1 MAQEIWPAVDDYIT
15 ETLVKPD
22 SIFEEILRRSDAA
35 GLPNINVTPA
45 QGKFLQLL
53 ARSLNA
59 RSILEIGTLG
69 GYSTAWLAGGL
80 AAGGHL
86 VTIEAE
92 SRHAQ
97 VAKANLEL
105 AGVADRVEV
114 VVGQAIDVLERLA
127 SEGRQFDL
135 VFIDADKP
143 GYPAY
148 FEWSVRL
155 SRAGSVIV
163 ADNVV
168 RAGRVA
174 DPATTEAGAQAIR
187 RFNEAVAAEPRASA
201 TAIQTV
207 GAKGY
212 DGFALIVVAGVPAQ

>member
-69 GYSTAWLAGGL
+69 GYSTTWLAKGLAGGGRVL
-80 AAGGHL
+80 
-86 VTIEAE
+86 TIEAE
-92 SRHAQ
+92 PRHAE
-97 VAKANLEL
+97 VARGNLEL
-105 AGVADRVEV
+105 AGVAEKVEV
-114 VVGQAIDVLERLA
+114 VVGRGIDVLERLA
-127 SEGRQFDL
+127 SEGQRFDF

-143 GYPAY
+143 GYADY
-148 FEWSVRL
+148 FRWSVRL
-155 SRAGSVIV
+155 SRAGTVII

-168 RAGRVA
+168 RGGRVA
-174 DPATTEAGAQAIR
+174 DPATTDAGVVGIR
-187 RFNEAVAAEPRASA
+187 RFHEAVAAEPRASA

-212 DGFALIVVAGVPAQ
+212 DGFAMILVDAE

>member
-1 MAQEIWPAVDDYIT
+1 VAQDIWQAVDDYIT
-15 ETLVKPD
+15 EALVKPD

-35 GLPNINVTPA
+35 GLPGINVTPA

-53 ARSLNA
+53 ARALSA

-69 GYSTAWLAGGL
+69 GYSTTWLAGGL
-80 AAGGHL
+80 AAGGRL

-92 SRHAQ
+92 PRHAQ

-105 AGVADRVEV
+105 AGVADKVEV
-114 VVGQAIDVLERLA
+114 VVGQAVDVLERLA
-127 SEGRQFDL
+127 AEGRRFDL

-143 GYPAY
+143 GYPNY
-148 FEWSVRL
+148 FAWSVRL
-155 SRAGSVIV
+155 SRPGTVIV

-168 RAGRVA
+168 RAGQVA
-174 DPATTEAGAQAIR
+174 DPATKEAGAQAIR
-187 RFNEAVAAEPRASA
+187 RFNEAVASEPRASA

-212 DGFALIVVAGVPAQ
+212 DGFALIVVGPE